1 MRNPRR
7 RLVPMALAAL
17 VVVTSGCVVSSG
29 PGSATAPV
37 TPRTDA
43 VVVAAFNFSESRV
56 LAEIFKQSLRAAGY
70 EVELLGE
77 VGSREIME
85 PALEQGQVD
94 LVAEY
99 LGTALTFL
107 DPEVAETAHGSRSSL
122 EHLRETFA
130 GRGIQVLQPAPA
142 ENRNEIVVTRAT
154 RDLLNLRDISDLKDE
169 APDLVMGGPPEC
181 PARPL
186 CLEGLESV
194 YDLDFKSF
202 VPLDSGGPATVAALR
217 DGEVDVAVLFT
228 TNPAID
234 VNDFVVLQDDKRLQP
249 PENIVPVIRQ
259 EVVARY
265 GSDLVDRLDQ
275 VGARLTS
282 GVLRRLN
289 RQAEIDHIAPEVV
302 AAEWLT
308 EEGLL

>member
-1 MRNPRR
+1 MRTQRGCS
-7 RLVPMALAAL
+7 L
-17 VVVTSGCVVSSG
+17 VVAASLFATSACAVGTG
-29 PGSATAPV
+29 PGRATEPV

-43 VVVAAFNFSESRV
+43 VVVGAFNFSESRV
-56 LAEIFKQSLRAAGY
+56 LAEIFRQTLQAAGY
-70 EVELLGE
+70 EAELLGE

-85 PALEQGQVD
+85 PALEQGEVD

-107 DPEVAETAHGSRSSL
+107 DPEAAEAARGVRSSY
-122 EHLRETFA
+122 ERLRATFET
-130 GRGIQVLQPAPA
+130 RGIRVLQPSPA

-154 RDLLNLRDISDLKDE
+154 RDRLNLRDISDLTEE
-169 APDLVMGGPPEC
+169 APELVMGGPPEC

-186 CLEGLESV
+186 CLEGLESL
-194 YDLDFKSF
+194 YGLDFKSF

-234 VNDFVVLQDDKRLQP
+234 INDFVVLQDDKHLQP
-249 PENIVPVIRQ
+249 PENIVPVLRQ
-259 EVVARY
+259 EVVSLH
-265 GSDLVDRLDQ
+265 GSDLVDRIDD

-282 GVLRRLN
+282 RALRRLN
-289 RQAEIDHIAPEVV
+289 RQAEIDHVAPEVV

-308 EEGLL
+308 QQGVL